1 MTGRK
6 RERSRGERR
15 GEQGILPWGFRS
27 QRSTARRS
35 GLGLWLAMARGGRKR
50 SRQPGGEELQL
61 NVMDGVRRVMGTD
74 RGAAPGQEHGDEIGW
89 WPGEELSLL
98 QPAHFILPAHRLS
111 FLMVRFRLCAVT
123 KVPGM

>member
-74 RGAAPGQEHGDEIGW
+74 QGAGPGQEHGDEIGW
-89 WPGEELSLL
+89 WPGE
-98 QPAHFILPAHRLS
+98 
-111 FLMVRFRLCAVT
+111 
-123 KVPGM
+123 